1 MKTDQSVSIDYIPRT
16 PANGDERQ
24 QLIHQLVPDRA
35 EAT

>member
-1 MKTDQSVSIDYIPRT
+1 METDESVSIDYITRT
-16 PANGDERQ
+16 PAKGDERQ